1 MSPDSNELAPPILV
15 APRLGYRLIAEEA
28 EFAGALSELSV
39 ASEVTIDAER
49 ASGFRYGNSAY
60 LLQVGSADSAN
71 LIFDPVSLSSVA
83 NWNSLLADLLADK
96 LWILH
101 AATQDLPCLA
111 ELGIYPRVLFDT
123 ELAARLC
130 GFKRFGLASL
140 AEDLLGFRIA
150 KEHSAADWSLR
161 PLTEKMLN
169 YAAIDVE
176 VLFGIRERLQEH
188 LLELKR
194 EQWAEQEFRNLLSFK
209 PKTGEANGWR
219 RMSGAGTLRAI
230 PQQQIAASLWKA
242 RDDRARQLDVAPGRL
257 IPDSAIVV
265 AASNEPKTLGQLSR
279 LREFSGRESRSQIQL
294 WWQAIQDAPQFNVE
308 SASSLEIP
316 PHRIWERKYPEA
328 WERYQAMRAAL
339 QPIVTQLDIPA
350 ENLISPSIVRE
361 LAWNP
366 GEVDTRLSTSGARP
380 WQIELV
386 EAALSDAL
394 QQLT

>member
-15 APRLGYRLIAEEA
+15 APRLGYVLVAEEP
-28 EFAGALSELSV
+28 EFIAALSQLGDADEL
-39 ASEVTIDAER
+39 TIDAER

-60 LLQVGSADSAN
+60 LLQVGSQNSAN
-71 LIFDPVSLSSVA
+71 LIFDPVALSSVV
-83 NWNSLLADLLADK
+83 NWNSRLAGVLAKK

-111 ELGIYPRVLFDT
+111 ELEIYPQYLFDT

-130 GFKRFGLASL
+130 GIKRFGLASL

-150 KEHSAADWSLR
+150 KEHSSADWSLR

-176 VLFGIRERLQEH
+176 VLFEIRERLQER
-188 LLELKR
+188 LLELNR
-194 EQWAEQEFRNLLSFK
+194 EHWAQQEFRNLLSFK
-209 PKTGEANGWR
+209 PKVAEANGWR
-219 RMSGAGTLRAI
+219 RMSGAGTLKALT
-230 PQQQIAASLWKA
+230 QQQIAASLWQT
-242 RDDRARQLDVAPGRL
+242 RDERARHLDVAPGRL

-265 AASNEPKTLGQLSR
+265 AAANEPKTIGQLSR
-279 LREFSGRESRSQIQL
+279 MREFSGRESRSQIQL
-294 WWQAIQDAPQFNVE
+294 WWQAIQNAPQFNVE
-308 SASSLEIP
+308 TAPTLEIP

-328 WERYQAMRAAL
+328 WERYQAMRVAL
-339 QPIVTQLDIPA
+339 QPIVTELDIPA
-350 ENLISPSIVRE
+350 ENLISPNIVRE

-366 GEVDTRLSTSGARP
+366 GEVVTRLAASGARQ

-386 EAALSDAL
+386 EVALSDAL